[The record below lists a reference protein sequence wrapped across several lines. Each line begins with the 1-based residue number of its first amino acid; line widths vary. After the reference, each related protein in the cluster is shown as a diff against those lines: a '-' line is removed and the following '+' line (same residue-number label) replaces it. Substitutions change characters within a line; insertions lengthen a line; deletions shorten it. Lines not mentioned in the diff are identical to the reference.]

1 MSLEFIISP
10 NPGED
15 RSQIFFSSRRLIVWA
30 SRGESLHA
38 RLSDALVILKGFV
51 IMHFIRMSLIV
62 LFPLQN
68 CQQALKHSLVRRK
81 TRGYISWLP
90 DVCKY
95 IAVQSVPSKPSL
107 FSSRRQFQIYPP
119 HRISGCPEGS
129 CQWQSWFLICQLPHC
144 SGPRWVS
151 AQDWLAHGRLAQ
163 TWTEQ
168 LATQVCLI
176 RGQPGNYRRI
186 ISTPGRLMINW
197 VVVKV
202 S

>member
-1 MSLEFIISP
+1 MH
-10 NPGED
+10 
-15 RSQIFFSSRRLIVWA
+15 LIRV
-30 SRGESLHA
+30 
-38 RLSDALVILKGFV
+38 
-51 IMHFIRMSLIV
+51 SLIV

-68 CQQALKHSLVRRK
+68 CQQTLKYFLVRGQ
-81 TRGYISWLP
+81 TGGDICLLP

-95 IAVQSVPSKPSL
+95 IAVQSEPSKPSL
-107 FSSRRQFQIYPP
+107 SSSRRQFQIYPP

-168 LATQVCLI
+168 LATKICLI
-176 RGQPGNYRRI
+176 GGQPGNYRRI
-186 ISTPGRLMINW
+186 ISTPASSMINW
-197 VVVKV
+197 LVVKV
-202 S
+202 R